1 MALNIKSDKADEL
14 AREIARATGRSITDV
29 VIDALEKERAR
40 LGDGAKLARKARA
53 ARIHAICEAARAI
66 SPKAELTIDEITG
79 YDEMEG
85 LR

>member
-40 LGDGAKLARKARA
+40 LGDGGTLARKARA

-66 SPKAELTIDEITG
+66 PAKADLSIDAITG